1 MNTPTAPDEPNQPTA
16 KPGNGPLTFRRVIKK
31 ALTPF
36 VMVVA
41 ALYFV
46 IDALFYAIIKPIA
59 DWIGSLDIFP
69 RMRAWIRSLGPY
81 QMLALFLVPL
91 IILEPVKPVGAYL
104 WYQKHYTAS
113 VLVFT
118 IGEILKVTIVERLFQ
133 LGRDRL
139 MTIRA
144 FAWTYNFIEG
154 WISYLKSLPPWQAVM
169 RSFLAIKA
177 HARRIA
183 AAIKAAAADI
193 KRRVAAFWADPA

>member
-1 MNTPTAPDEPNQPTA
+1 MNTPTAPDDGTQPAA
-16 KPGNGPLTFRRVIKK
+16 KRREGPLTFRRAVKK

-36 VMVVA
+36 VMVIA
-41 ALYFV
+41 AIYFL

-59 DWIGSLDIFP
+59 DWIGRLDIFP

-81 QMLALFLVPL
+81 QMLALFLVPV

-104 WYQKHYTAS
+104 WLNKHYTAS

-154 WISYLKSLPPWQAVM
+154 WLSYLKSLPPWQAVM
-169 RSFLAIKA
+169 RRFLAIKA
-177 HARRIA
+177 QARRIA
-183 AAIKAAAADI
+183 AAIKLAAVGI
-193 KRRVAAFWADPA
+193 KRRVTAFWADPA

>member
-1 MNTPTAPDEPNQPTA
+1 MNTPTTPDDGNSA
-16 KPGNGPLTFRRVIKK
+16 KPSQGPLTFRRAIKK

-36 VMVVA
+36 VMILA

-46 IDALFYAIIKPIA
+46 VDALFYAIIKPIA
-59 DWIGSLDIFP
+59 DWIGRLDIFP

-91 IILEPVKPVGAYL
+91 IILEPVKPVAGYL
-104 WYQKHYTAS
+104 WFQKQYTAS

-133 LGRDRL
+133 LGRDKL

-144 FAWTYNFIEG
+144 FAWTYNFIQG
-154 WISYLKSLPPWQAVM
+154 WLSYLKSLPPWQAVM
-169 RSFLAIKA
+169 RRFVAIKA
-177 HARRIA
+177 QVRRMA
-183 AAIKAAAADI
+183 AAIKVAMAGI

>member
-1 MNTPTAPDEPNQPTA
+1 MNIPTVPDD
-16 KPGNGPLTFRRVIKK
+16 GNRPVAQRSDGPLTFRRLIKK

-36 VMVVA
+36 VMVIA
-41 ALYFV
+41 ALYFLV
-46 IDALFYAIIKPIA
+46 DALFYAIIKPIT
-59 DWIGSLDIFP
+59 DWIGRLDIFP
-69 RMRAWIRSLGPY
+69 RMRVWIRSLGPY

-91 IILEPVKPVGAYL
+91 IILEPVKPVAAYL
-104 WYQKHYTAS
+104 WVQKQYTAS

-118 IGEILKVTIVERLFQ
+118 VGEILKVTIVERLFQ
-133 LGRDRL
+133 LGRDKL

-169 RSFLAIKA
+169 RRVVAVKA
-177 HARRIA
+177 QARRIA
-183 AAIKAAAADI
+183 AAIKLAAAGI